1 MMKIFICSPYQG
13 NIEEN
18 KKKAA
23 YYAKIVARA
32 GNVPVAPHIY
42 FPTFLDEKNPN
53 ERMTGIEMRLEL
65 MDTCDMVY
73 VFGFEITEGMRFEL
87 EHAKEM
93 KKPVRLYDRNFEQIC
108 VKTIPIDDRASDEY
122 RSLVKGLKLMR

>member
-23 YYAKIVARA
+23 YYAKIVAKS

-53 ERMTGIEMRLEL
+53 ERM
-65 MDTCDMVY
+65 
-73 VFGFEITEGMRFEL
+73 F
-87 EHAKEM
+87 
-93 KKPVRLYDRNFEQIC
+93 
-108 VKTIPIDDRASDEY
+108 
-122 RSLVKGLKLMR
+122 

>member
-23 YYAKIVARA
+23 YYAKIVAKA

-53 ERMTGIEMRLEL
+53 ERMTGIEMGLEL

-93 KKPVRLYDRNFEQIC
+93 KKPVRLY
-108 VKTIPIDDRASDEY
+108 VKTLPIDDRASDEY
-122 RSLVKGLKLMR
+122 RSLIKGQKLMR

>member
-1 MMKIFICSPYQG
+1 MG
-13 NIEEN
+13 
-18 KKKAA
+18 
-23 YYAKIVARA
+23 
-32 GNVPVAPHIY
+32 
-42 FPTFLDEKNPN
+42 
-53 ERMTGIEMRLEL
+53 LEL

-108 VKTIPIDDRASDEY
+108 IKTLPIDDRASDEY
-122 RSLVKGLKLMR
+122 RSLIKGQKLMR

>member
-53 ERMTGIEMRLEL
+53 ERMTGIEMGLEL

-73 VFGFEITEGMRFEL
+73 VFEL